1 MGQPAAALRVR
12 RAAGR
17 HCRDQR
23 HVGAAD
29 AEPVSCLG
37 QIHDHRHGQAR
48 RGRGM
53 INEKT
58 ITDFIYR
65 EAELLDTMQWQAW
78 LDLFHPDG
86 RYWMPLEWQQQD
98 PVLQPSLM
106 YDDLLLLKVRAE
118 RLSGERTFSQ
128 KPKSRCHHL
137 LQAPQIIAC
146 DAAAG
151 VFKART
157 SYIYTETRGDMLERY
172 SGWASHDFVQVGDV
186 LKIRLKRVDLVNFD
200 APFGNIQLFM

>member
-1 MGQPAAALRVR
+1 
-12 RAAGR
+12 
-17 HCRDQR
+17 
-23 HVGAAD
+23 
-29 AEPVSCLG
+29 
-37 QIHDHRHGQAR
+37 
-48 RGRGM
+48 M

-58 ITDFIYR
+58 ITDFVYR

-78 LDLFHPDG
+78 LDLFHPEG

-106 YDDLLLLKVRAE
+106 YEDLLLLKVRVE
-118 RLSGERTFSQ
+118 RLAGERTFSQ

-137 LQAPQIIAC
+137 LQAPRIVAC
-146 DAAAG
+146 DTAAG

-172 SGWASHDFVQVGDV
+172 SGWASHDLVQVGDAV
-186 LKIRLKRVDLVNFD
+186 KIRLKRIDLVNFD

>member
-1 MGQPAAALRVR
+1 
-12 RAAGR
+12 
-17 HCRDQR
+17 
-23 HVGAAD
+23 
-29 AEPVSCLG
+29 
-37 QIHDHRHGQAR
+37 
-48 RGRGM
+48 M
-53 INEKT
+53 IGEKS
-58 ITDFIYR
+58 ITDLIYR
-65 EAELLDTMQWQAW
+65 EAELLDTMQWDRW

-106 YDDLLLLKVRAE
+106 YEDVLLLKVRVE

-146 DAAAG
+146 DASAR

-157 SYIYTETRGDMLERY
+157 PYIYTETRGDALERY
-172 SGWASHDFVQVGDV
+172 SGWASHDLVEVDGA
-186 LKIRLKRVDLVNFD
+186 LRIKLKRVDLVNFD

>member
-1 MGQPAAALRVR
+1 
-12 RAAGR
+12 
-17 HCRDQR
+17 
-23 HVGAAD
+23 
-29 AEPVSCLG
+29 
-37 QIHDHRHGQAR
+37 
-48 RGRGM
+48 M
-53 INEKT
+53 INEKA

-65 EAELLDTMQWQAW
+65 EAELLDTMQWEEW
-78 LDLFHPDG
+78 LDLFHPEG

-106 YDDLLLLKVRAE
+106 YEDLLLLKVRVE

-137 LQAPQIIAC
+137 LQAPQIVAC
-146 DAAAG
+146 DTAAG

-157 SYIYTETRGDMLERY
+157 SYIYTETRGDVLERY
-172 SGWASHDFVQVGDV
+172 SGWASHDFVRVGDA
-186 LKIRLKRVDLVNFD
+186 LKIKLKRVDLINFD